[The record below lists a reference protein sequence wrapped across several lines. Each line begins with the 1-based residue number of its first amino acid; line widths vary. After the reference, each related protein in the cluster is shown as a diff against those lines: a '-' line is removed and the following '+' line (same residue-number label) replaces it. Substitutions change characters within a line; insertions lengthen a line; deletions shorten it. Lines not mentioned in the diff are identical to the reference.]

1 MRRAFALVAVAG
13 SLGLAACLPSPGPQP
28 PSPPQPPI
36 ACGAAA
42 AAAPEPPGEPIPP
55 EEAGD
60 EAREAVAENDTRA
73 PDGSIP
79 LVTVEATPAGTE
91 IETTPV
97 ADADQAAAVAED
109 AAADGDLVVV
119 EVDGPVHATAD
130 PLRSQQW
137 ALDQVHYEAAWPTTA
152 GAGVTV
158 AIVDTGVQ
166 ENDPTDANTDQP
178 DFALGQVLPGQVFLN
193 QQPGVPGGQ
202 TDDFGHG
209 THVAGIVGA
218 QANNG
223 IGIHGAAPGV
233 AILPVKV
240 LDNTGSGFNSDV
252 AKGIQWAADNGADV
266 INLSLGGPVGS
277 SAEQVAI
284 QNARAAGAV
293 VVAAAG
299 NECQT
304 GNQVQYPGA
313 FPEVIAV
320 GALEQDG
327 DKATFSSTGSYL
339 DLAAPGVGIL
349 STLNTG
355 SFDNKSGTS
364 MATPYVAAAAALV
377 RAQHGLSAI
386 GVCNQLIRTADDLG
400 ASGFDTS
407 FGHGLVDPLEAVG
420 PVDAAGPTCT

>member
-1 MRRAFALVAVAG
+1 MRRALVLFVAAG
-13 SLGLAACLPSPGPQP
+13 SLGLAACQLPPTP
-28 PSPPQPPI
+28 PPTPPPPI
-36 ACGAAA
+36 ACGGGASV
-42 AAAPEPPGEPIPP
+42 APEPPGEPIPP
-55 EEAGD
+55 EAAGN
-60 EAREAVAENDTRA
+60 EAREAVAENDTRS

-79 LVTVEATPAGTE
+79 LVTVEETPAGTE
-91 IETTPV
+91 IETTRV

-130 PLRSQQW
+130 PLRPQQW
-137 ALDQVHYEAAWPTTA
+137 ALDKVQYEAAWASTDGT
-152 GAGVTV
+152 GVAV

-166 ENDPTDANTDQP
+166 ANHP
-178 DFALGQVLPGQVFLN
+178 DFGIGQVLPGQVFLN

-218 QANNG
+218 KANNG
-223 IGIHGAAPGV
+223 AGVHGAAPGV
-233 AILPVKV
+233 QILPVKV

-252 AKGIQWAADNGADV
+252 AKGIQWAADHGAGV

-277 SAEQVAI
+277 SAEQLAI
-284 QNARAAGAV
+284 QNARAVGAV

-299 NECQT
+299 NECQS
-304 GNQVQYPGA
+304 GNDAQYPGA

-320 GALEQDG
+320 GATEMD
-327 DKATFSSTGSYL
+327 DTKAIFSSTGSYL

-349 STLNTG
+349 STLNNG
-355 SFDNKSGTS
+355 GYGNKSGTS

-377 RAQHGLSAI
+377 RAEHGQTAV

-400 ASGFDTS
+400 DPNFDTS
-407 FGHGLVDPLEAVG
+407 FGHGRVDPLEAVG
-420 PVDAAGPTCT
+420 PIDTNGPSCT